1 MFVIICREFCLF
13 SGVFLEK
20 VKNFLGRKKVF
31 LKILRLAT
39 EVDDC
44 NIVKNVGIFV
54 KNVVIFVKNVG
65 KMWGVT
71 HSRL

>member
-54 KNVVIFVKNVG
+54 KNVG